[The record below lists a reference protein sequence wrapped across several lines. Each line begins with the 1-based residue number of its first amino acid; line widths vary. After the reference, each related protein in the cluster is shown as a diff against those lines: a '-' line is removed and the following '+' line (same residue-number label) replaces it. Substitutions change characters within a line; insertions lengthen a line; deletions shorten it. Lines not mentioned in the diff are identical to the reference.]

1 MKKLMVKV
9 FVIGVLVAGYA
20 MPALAGFGGGP
31 F

>member
-9 FVIGVLVAGYA
+9 FVIGVLVVGYA
-20 MPALAGFGGGP
+20 MPAIAGFGGGP